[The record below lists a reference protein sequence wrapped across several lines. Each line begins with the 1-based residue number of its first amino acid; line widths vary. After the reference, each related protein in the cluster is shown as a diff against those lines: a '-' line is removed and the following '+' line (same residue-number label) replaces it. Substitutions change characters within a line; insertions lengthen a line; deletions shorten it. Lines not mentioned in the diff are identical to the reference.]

1 MAALCSE
8 LLLRSRAWPVVRWS
22 AFAFPLCFLSI
33 FSVGHMAFW
42 PCQQFQV
49 RVLEA
54 KSCSGMCMSGR
65 ADDLAHVQ
73 LRCGVVGETIAQH
86 SCLWFAYHWEKGRY
100 VQSLPLLLCVPHW
113 FPHAVLMPSET
124 VCVRREAACNYL
136 MGGSPERLWRAVLKV
151 RLLSLQA

>member
-73 LRCGVVGETIAQH
+73 LRCGVVGESIAQH
-86 SCLWFAYHWEKGRY
+86 SCRVVHFPIGKRGATF
-100 VQSLPLLLCVPHW
+100 SLYLSYCVFLVGFLMLSSCLQRLCV
-113 FPHAVLMPSET
+113 
-124 VCVRREAACNYL
+124 
-136 MGGSPERLWRAVLKV
+136 
-151 RLLSLQA
+151 

>member
-8 LLLRSRAWPVVRWS
+8 LLLCSRAWPVVRWS

-73 LRCGVVGETIAQH
+73 LRCGVVGESIAQH
-86 SCLWFAYHWEKGRY
+86 SCRVVRFPTGKRGATF
-100 VQSLPLLLCVPHW
+100 SLYLSYCVFLVGFLMLSSCLQRLCV
-113 FPHAVLMPSET
+113 
-124 VCVRREAACNYL
+124 
-136 MGGSPERLWRAVLKV
+136 
-151 RLLSLQA
+151 

>member
-73 LRCGVVGETIAQH
+73 LRCGVVGESIAQH
-86 SCLWFAYHWEKGRY
+86 SCLWFASPLGKEALRSVFTSLTVCSSLVSSCCPHAFRDCVCEKGGC
-100 VQSLPLLLCVPHW
+100 L
-113 FPHAVLMPSET
+113 
-124 VCVRREAACNYL
+124 
-136 MGGSPERLWRAVLKV
+136 
-151 RLLSLQA
+151 